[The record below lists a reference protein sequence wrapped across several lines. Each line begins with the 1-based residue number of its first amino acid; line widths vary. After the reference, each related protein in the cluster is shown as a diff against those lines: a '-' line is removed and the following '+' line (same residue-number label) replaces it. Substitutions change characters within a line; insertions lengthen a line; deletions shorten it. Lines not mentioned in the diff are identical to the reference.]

1 MKGALAALLSLTLFS
16 SNLNLAWAN
25 PLAGVVAHG
34 KANIHGGAGVLTINQ
49 TSPTAIINWQDFS
62 IGAGELTR
70 FNMPTGGS
78 VLNRVLSANPSVLMG
93 TLSANGHVYLVNPN
107 GIVVGSTGKI
117 QVAGFTASTLDL
129 SNHQFLTG
137 GTMNFAGNSRA
148 SVRNLGTISSLG
160 DVFMLGSSVANEGSI
175 SGRHV
180 GLAAGQSIELR
191 QVDPANPGQ
200 ERLAVLAGPSDDAAR
215 VGVDNKAGAVIEA
228 TTAELKAADG
238 NVYALAVNNGGIVRA
253 NSIVNREGR
262 IFLSSKG
269 GLVINSGTLDVA
281 GKETGAKGGT
291 VHVLGGKVGLVG
303 DAKIDASGDT
313 GGGTVLVGGDYQGLN
328 PQIHRAEYTLMQWAA
343 EIDASARRTGNGGK
357 VILWADRVTRFDGN
371 ILAHG
376 GLASGDGGL
385 VETSGKQYLMATGA
399 VDASAPN
406 GQIGQWLLDPY
417 NINIVKT
424 HGSPLASDDT
434 AGSSTS
440 TYEWDVLYDQNLFFT
455 HIGLPNKEWE
465 PSATGTSYVLS
476 SAIETA
482 LNAGNSV
489 TIQTRPSSSSQDGNV
504 VWAADA
510 DITVT
515 YSGSNYVPLSI
526 FGEDITLNGDIT
538 DNNSKLIMRV
548 IPESGDVTIAG
559 TISGLAALGVESHY
573 YSKTLGTVS
582 VTGSVTTDYLD
593 LTGST
598 GASRVELRNS
608 TIEGTTEF
616 ISVGP
621 VFLYQDT
628 TIRSQ
633 RLEMVGGNVNGGLYD
648 LTLDLVN
655 NGLLL
660 MGDGFDPKYSLT
672 ARNFTTQNALANGLG
687 FGDVTVSQALNL
699 SGFLTVP
706 FQVRIN
712 AGTKNDFQQLRVTE
726 EMVLGV
732 GLDRELAEKIGKSNQ
747 DVTINMSDTSDH
759 SQPSVR
765 SSTLPQFQVSIDRSD
780 VPASV
785 RPKQPD
791 GTVFNAINSL
801 EVDDPDPAFRQY
813 QGPAAPPRGGGPA
826 QPPVAPNP

>member
-70 FNMPTGGS
+70 FNMPNGGS

-313 GGGTVLVGGDYQGLN
+313 GGGTVLVGGDYQGQN
-328 PQIHRAEYTLMQWAA
+328 PNIPNAGYTLMQWSA
-343 EIDASARRTGNGGK
+343 EIDASARRTGHGGK
-357 VILWADRVTRFDGN
+357 VILWADRRTWFEGTIRAGGGRVGGN
-371 ILAHG
+371 
-376 GLASGDGGL
+376 GGL
-385 VETSGKQYLMATGA
+385 VETSGLEYLSALGT
-399 VDASAPN
+399 VDTTAP
-406 GQIGQWLLDPY
+406 GGDGGLWFLDP
-417 NINIVKT
+417 NDVEIVKDADT
-424 HGSPLASDDT
+424 SNVLTTGGGST
-434 AGSSTS
+434 
-440 TYEWDVLYDQNLFFT
+440 TYGIYNWDVLLGQNINFSY
-455 HIGLPNKEWE
+455 KET
-465 PSATGTSYVLS
+465 PADSYTSPGAATSQVRASSIKTSLD
-476 SAIETA
+476 
-482 LNAGNSV
+482 AGNHV
-489 TIQTRPSSSSQDGNV
+489 TITTRP
-504 VWAADA
+504 
-510 DITVT
+510 
-515 YSGSNYVPLSI
+515 
-526 FGEDITLNGDIT
+526 
-538 DNNSKLIMRV
+538 
-548 IPESGDVTIAG
+548 
-559 TISGLAALGVESHY
+559 GVE
-573 YSKTLGTVS
+573 T
-582 VTGSVTTDYLD
+582 
-593 LTGST
+593 
-598 GASRVELRNS
+598 
-608 TIEGTTEF
+608 F
-616 ISVGP
+616 
-621 VFLYQDT
+621 F
-628 TIRSQ
+628 
-633 RLEMVGGNVNGGLYD
+633 
-648 LTLDLVN
+648 
-655 NGLLL
+655 
-660 MGDGFDPKYSLT
+660 
-672 ARNFTTQNALANGLG
+672 
-687 FGDVTVSQALNL
+687 
-699 SGFLTVP
+699 
-706 FQVRIN
+706 
-712 AGTKNDFQQLRVTE
+712 
-726 EMVLGV
+726 
-732 GLDRELAEKIGKSNQ
+732 
-747 DVTINMSDTSDH
+747 
-759 SQPSVR
+759 
-765 SSTLPQFQVSIDRSD
+765 
-780 VPASV
+780 
-785 RPKQPD
+785 
-791 GTVFNAINSL
+791 
-801 EVDDPDPAFRQY
+801 
-813 QGPAAPPRGGGPA
+813 PAAPLDFA
-826 QPPVAPNP
+826 QAAFLEGDENDGIMNIFCGSKLLYEAP